1 MFYHPDL
8 IVYIWLLPVTLMI
21 VIPALLATLR
31 FAVGLVRA
39 MSGAEE
45 SFQAAP
51 RGAVIR

>member
-21 VIPALLATLR
+21 VIPALMATLG
-31 FAVGLVRA
+31 FLIGLVKA
-39 MSGAEE
+39 TSGAEE
-45 SFQAAP
+45 SFQTVP